1 MTIAIAGGGIGGLAG
16 AIALARAGRRVVV
29 FEQADGFAE
38 VGAGV
43 QVGPNGV
50 RALQALGAWE
60 ALRPRT
66 VSPRR
71 IVVRDA
77 LSGATLNEIALGMAF
92 AERYGAPYR
101 VAHRGDVLAALLSPP
116 RRRGRRSSSSPALR

>member
-1 MTIAIAGGGIGGLAG
+1 MTIAIAGGGIGGLAA
-16 AIALARAGRRVVV
+16 AIALARAGRRAVV

-50 RALQALGAWE
+50 RALEALGAWE
-60 ALRPRT
+60 TLRDRT
-66 VSPRR
+66 VEPRR

-77 LSGATLNEIALGMAF
+77 LSGATLNEIPLGTAF
-92 AERYGAPYR
+92 AERYGAP
-101 VAHRGDVLAALLSPP
+101 
-116 RRRGRRSSSSPALR
+116 